1 MESVIGLLR
10 VRIIRGVNLAVR
22 DTRGSDPYVVLRLGG
37 QKLKTSTIK
46 NNVNPEWNEDLTLSV
61 SEPLQPIKL
70 QIFDK
75 DTFSSDDEMGDA
87 EFDIYSFVDAVRMDL
102 TGIPN
107 GTIITTVKPSRE
119 NCLAVESPIL
129 KKDGRVIQDLVLRLR
144 NVESGEV
151 ELQLSWNC
159 LAVESPIIEKDGKV
173 IQGLILRLRNVE
185 SGEVGLQLSWVNIPG
200 APDF

>member
-22 DTRGSDPYVVLRLGG
+22 DTRGSDPYIVLSLGG

-46 NNVNPEWNEDLTLSV
+46 NNVNPEWNEDLTLTV

-87 EFDIYSFVDAVRMDL
+87 EFDIHSFLAAVRMDL

-107 GTIITTVKPSRE
+107 GTTITTVKPSRE

-129 KKDGRVIQDLVLRLR
+129 KKDGKVVQDLVLRLR

-151 ELQLSWNC
+151 ELQLSW
-159 LAVESPIIEKDGKV
+159 
-173 IQGLILRLRNVE
+173 
-185 SGEVGLQLSWVNIPG
+185 VNIPG
-200 APDF
+200 PHSGDAWLGFDFSTSSLCVTGWSG

>member
-22 DTRGSDPYVVLRLGG
+22 DTRGSDPYIVLSLGG
-37 QKLKTSTIK
+37 Q
-46 NNVNPEWNEDLTLSV
+46 
-61 SEPLQPIKL
+61 

-87 EFDIYSFVDAVRMDL
+87 EFDIHSFLAAVRMDL

-107 GTIITTVKPSRE
+107 GTTITTVKPSRE

-129 KKDGRVIQDLVLRLR
+129 KKDGKVVQDLVLRLR

-151 ELQLSWNC
+151 ELQLSW
-159 LAVESPIIEKDGKV
+159 
-173 IQGLILRLRNVE
+173 
-185 SGEVGLQLSWVNIPG
+185 VNIPG
-200 APDF
+200 RTASLSKAQS